1 MSRST
6 LKLGIVVGL
15 AILLPVFA
23 RADNRAVS
31 SVQFEIKLPV
41 GIPFDIWSYYVPKDN
56 PVTAEKVKLGEHL
69 FFDKRLSADGSV
81 SCASCHEPRLAFADG
96 RRLAEG
102 VSARTGTR
110 NTPSLLNSMFNSGQ
124 FWDGRTQSLEDQAKM
139 PLVNHDEMG
148 SQTHEQIVTRVRAIP
163 EYAKPFEQ
171 AFGGTATIEAIAK
184 AIASY
189 ERTLVSGNSPLD
201 RYIAGDVKALS
212 DSARNGMILFRGKA
226 RCAVCHTFNQSFPFL
241 TDGNYRNTGVAAN
254 FSGFESLTR
263 RAIALSRIDSKS
275 ALDELGKQAG
285 SNELGRFL
293 FTGNSLDIGAYRTP
307 SLRNVELTGPY
318 FHDGSAASLLDVV
331 RFYVKG
337 GNENPMRDWQLEA
350 VDLTESEQ
358 RDLVEFLKS
367 LTSDEARLM
376 ARSESSAAISK

>member
-6 LKLGIVVGL
+6 LKLGVIVGL

-23 RADNRAVS
+23 RADNSAAS

-41 GIPFDIWSYYVPKDN
+41 GIPFDIWTYYIPKDN
-56 PVTAEKVKLGEHL
+56 PVTAEKVRLGEQL
-69 FFDKRLSADGSV
+69 FFDRRLSADGTV
-81 SCASCHEPRLAFADG
+81 SCSTCHDPRLAFADG

-102 VSARTGTR
+102 VSGRRGTR

-124 FWDGRTQSLEDQAKM
+124 FWDGRTQSLEEQAKM

-148 SQTHEQIVTRVRAIP
+148 SQSYEQIVARMKAIP
-163 EYAKPFEQ
+163 EYEKPFEQ
-171 AFGGTATIEAIAK
+171 AFGGRATLDAIAK

-201 RYIAGDVKALS
+201 KYMAGDANALS
-212 DSARNGMILFRGKA
+212 ESARNGMILFRTKA

-254 FSGFESLTR
+254 FSGFDSLSR
-263 RAIALSRIDSKS
+263 RAIALSRVESKG
-275 ALDELGKQAG
+275 ALDEIAKQTG
-285 SNELGRFL
+285 SYELGRFL

-307 SLRNVELTGPY
+307 SLRNVELTAPY
-318 FHDGSAASLLDVV
+318 FHDGSAATLQDVV

-337 GNENPMRDWQLEA
+337 GNENSMRDWQLEV

-367 LTSDEARLM
+367 LTSDEARRM
-376 ARSESSAAISK
+376 AQAESSAVISK